1 MARLSDARPG
11 REDGGYARVLGD
23 PALGALITKVHAT
36 TISAG
41 TELERMLAAAV
52 PKPNPMTASDLGLF
66 LSGRLTTGTWLLSKS
81 MIRDQLKPV
90 IGSSFEPDFVILLL
104 DGRKALV
111 IEVKD
116 GETFDTKKA
125 ASEVRCLREFASRLQ
140 GCLLQR
146 QMAYG
151 VEIRLCSFNQSDKGE
166 IVRGMKQKIARK
178 EAMTGAEFCA
188 IAGIDHAKLLLA
200 RTLDQDA
207 NFETFMRE
215 LSEIPTARAWLRKS
229 FDFSES

>member
-52 PKPNPMTASDLGLF
+52 PKPNPMTAVELGLF
-66 LSGRLTTGTWLLSKS
+66 LTGRLTKGTWLLSKS
-81 MIRDQLKPV
+81 LIREQLKPV
-90 IGSSFEPDFVILLL
+90 IGSSFEPDFVILLV

-111 IEVKD
+111 VEVKD

-125 ASEVRCLREFASRLQ
+125 ASEVLSLREFASRLQ
-140 GCLLQR
+140 GHLLANL
-146 QMAYG
+146 MEYS
-151 VEIRLCSFNQSDKGE
+151 VEIRLCSFNQSDKAE
-166 IVRGMKQKIARK
+166 IVKGMKSKISMK
-178 EAMTGAEFCA
+178 EAMTGGEFCA
-188 IAGIDHAKLLLA
+188 LTGIDHAALL
-200 RTLDQDA
+200 RERMQDCRG
-207 NFETFMRE
+207 NFETFLRE
-215 LSEIPTARAWLRKS
+215 LSEIPSVRDWLRRS
-229 FDFSES
+229 FASED